1 MCWTYYIFISPQ
13 KIIKGSHRVLNVPLV
28 PGKFVCVDF
37 GYTLKNLAWIWGMA
51 LKILAWIWGKSYPSG
66 KVSRWLMQWGTS
78 LTRCN
83 LRATVWLRPTSLL
96 IIQEEKASPTGH
108 TGMPCPSFPKEG
120 LPHVPCHLKTKST
133 FEALRIDSQKTNTYV
148 HVPYDV
154 RHLSTTLSSW

>member
-1 MCWTYYIFISPQ
+1 MVILKLKNCLLFITNKEQNMCWTYYIFISPQ

-28 PGKFVCVDF
+28 PSKFVCVDF
-37 GYTLKNLAWIWGMA
+37 GYTLKN
-51 LKILAWIWGKSYPSG
+51 LAWIWGKSYPSG

-83 LRATVWLRPTSLL
+83 LRATVWL
-96 IIQEEKASPTGH
+96 
-108 TGMPCPSFPKEG
+108 MPCPSFLKGG
-120 LPHVPCHLKTKST
+120 LPHVHCHLKTKST

-154 RHLSTTLSSW
+154 RHLSTALSSW